1 MVVAV
6 YCMTMKPMME
16 YFIHLQQQYSSNE
29 IKLVF
34 SSADEIPP
42 WGDSPWCAYL
52 LARRLVPI
60 LAGLAA
66 DGHTVR
72 PDVHRWACY
81 DGQKP

>member
-1 MVVAV
+1 MPVI
-6 YCMTMKPMME
+6 E
-16 YFIHLQQQYSSNE
+16 YFIHLQQQYYSDE

-34 SSADEIPP
+34 SSDNEISP

-52 LARRLVPI
+52 LARRLVPL

-66 DGHTVR
+66 DGHTVH
-72 PDVHRWACY
+72 PDVHSRACY